1 MAGKSP
7 SPPRLSVSTS
17 TTSGSAQAPTSTRER
32 AAAIRTE
39 LGESKM
45 ILSVGRTDYTKGGA
59 QQLQSFER
67 VLENRPDLRGKV
79 RLMHVSVQANRAMR
93 VYLDIQNEIEQVAG
107 RINGRFGTFNWQ
119 PIALISRAIPFD
131 ELIAYYQA
139 ANVCWITPLA
149 DGMNLVCK
157 EFVASRLDG
166 DGVLILSEF
175 AGAAVQLSSAVLVNP
190 FSHKSMDQGIERAL
204 LMPEDERR
212 DRMVALKE
220 DVESY
225 DIRAWANAQM
235 QLFDEAGGEGKRI
248 RVA

>member
-1 MAGKSP
+1 
-7 SPPRLSVSTS
+7 
-17 TTSGSAQAPTSTRER
+17 
-32 AAAIRTE
+32 
-39 LGESKM
+39 M